1 MFNTPQ
7 DQNDWRPVNAQ
18 RPQTSVNVNRN
29 VSIGHIN
36 NNNTSNSNS
45 KEKDFRI
52 KPKIVNDQVQ
62 GKVVDVRT
70 KNVQKKK

>member
-36 NNNTSNSNS
+36 NNSNS
-45 KEKDFRI
+45 KEKDSKI
-52 KPKIVNDQVQ
+52 KPKVVNDQVQ

-70 KNVQKKK
+70 LNFKKKK